1 MLSYRLNCRT
11 NTENKNQS
19 VEKTNNDEP
28 MLLSKCEVCDSKK
41 SRFIKEEEANKFPPE
56 RDKFMPE
63 THLGQLGFTHN
74 TCG

>member
-41 SRFIKEEEANKFPPE
+41 SRLIKEEEAS
-56 RDKFMPE
+56 RLLSS
-63 THLGQLGFTHN
+63 LGMNLLLPKVSN
-74 TCG
+74 